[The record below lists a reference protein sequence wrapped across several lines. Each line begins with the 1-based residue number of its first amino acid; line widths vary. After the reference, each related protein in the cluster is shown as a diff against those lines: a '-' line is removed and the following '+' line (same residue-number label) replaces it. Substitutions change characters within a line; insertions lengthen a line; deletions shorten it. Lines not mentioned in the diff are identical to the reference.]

1 MKKPINNTPYAEAIK
16 SNPEF
21 QDQVFGQDKSV
32 YKKTDG
38 SLTNLG
44 TFNCIIRIV
53 VLDRRFFVFFIN
65 RNY

>member
-1 MKKPINNTPYAEAIK
+1 MKKPINNPPYAEAIK

-21 QDQVFGQDKSV
+21 QDKVFGQDKSV

-44 TFNCIIRIV
+44 NV
-53 VLDRRFFVFFIN
+53 VYNFGLKF
-65 RNY
+65 